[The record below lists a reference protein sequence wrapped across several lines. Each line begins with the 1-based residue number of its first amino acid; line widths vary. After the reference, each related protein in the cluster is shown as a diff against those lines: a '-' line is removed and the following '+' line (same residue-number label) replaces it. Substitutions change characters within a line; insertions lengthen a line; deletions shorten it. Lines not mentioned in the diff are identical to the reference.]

1 MKKEI
6 EISAK
11 TKEEAIAKAVEALG
25 APNETALVITVVRE
39 ARKGFLGFGA
49 VDATIKAVYQVP
61 EAAPAKAERES
72 DSRRREPSRAHEPR
86 KAHEPREIRTDST
99 TSEATGG
106 TPMEASEENRT
117 ERASR
122 HDRPRRSGSRPARR
136 DATPA
141 PGASSTDDTTPAESV
156 VRRPRAA
163 NIDPATATTS
173 EQNAYRFLT
182 KLIQDMDLAGVTVAM
197 HPGDNDDMV
206 ITIDGENAGVL
217 IGHHGD
223 TLDALQ
229 YLANLAANRKE
240 EGEKREFARITVDVE
255 DYRAKR
261 EDALR
266 ALARKKGAQVQKYKT
281 SIMLEPMNP
290 YERRIIHS
298 EIQNMPGVTT
308 NSIGA
313 ENNRRVVIFLEEEGM
328 PTVHLRNGGGHTATK
343 SAVSGEKSSAGS
355 GRSRRRRRSSASG
368 ESAATVDPLA
378 PTTRREPQPSLF
390 DEDDAH
396 DPFDIDLSAALPQ
409 EETQEVSEAGTEGT
423 SED

>member
-11 TKEEAIAKAVEALG
+11 TKEEAIAKAVAELG
-25 APNETALVITVVRE
+25 APNEAALVITVVRE

-61 EAAPAKAERES
+61 DPVPA
-72 DSRRREPSRAHEPR
+72 
-86 KAHEPREIRTDST
+86 
-99 TSEATGG
+99 G
-106 TPMEASEENRT
+106 EET
-117 ERASR
+117 VE
-122 HDRPRRSGSRPARR
+122 RPRRERRDRGEGRPRRERQERAPRTDAPAPAAKEEEAASPVPETPARPRPA
-136 DATPA
+136 D
-141 PGASSTDDTTPAESV
+141 
-156 VRRPRAA
+156 
-163 NIDPATATTS
+163 IDPASATES
-173 EQNAYRFLT
+173 EQMAYRFLV
-182 KLIQDMDLAGVTVAM
+182 KLVEDMGLADVRVAM
-197 HPGDNDDMV
+197 HPGNNDDMV
-206 ITIDGENAGVL
+206 ITLDGSGAGVL

-240 EGEKREFARITVDVE
+240 EGEQREFARITVDVE

-266 ALARKKGAQVQKYKT
+266 SLARKKAAQVLKYKK
-281 SIMLEPMNP
+281 SVMLEPMNP

-298 EIQNMPGVTT
+298 EIQHMEGVST

-328 PTVHLRNGGGHTATK
+328 PTVSIKPAAAKAAQPKERDGA
-343 SAVSGEKSSAGS
+343 AGEKT
-355 GRSRRRRRSSASG
+355 GRSRRRRKSKSG
-368 ESAATVDPLA
+368 GMVDPLA
-378 PTTRREPQPSLF
+378 PATRREPQPSLF
-390 DEDDAH
+390 DGDDSH

-409 EETQEVSEAGTEGT
+409 DEDADAEDSMAASDSVGTVETEAVKETEDT
-423 SED
+423 VL

>member
-11 TKEEAIAKAVEALG
+11 TKEEAISKAVAELG
-25 APNETALVITVVRE
+25 APNESALVITVVRE

-61 EAAPAKAERES
+61 DPVPA
-72 DSRRREPSRAHEPR
+72 
-86 KAHEPREIRTDST
+86 
-99 TSEATGG
+99 G
-106 TPMEASEENRT
+106 EET
-117 ERASR
+117 VE
-122 HDRPRRSGSRPARR
+122 RPRRERRDRGEGRPRRERQERAPRTDAPAPAAKEEEAASPVPETPARPRPA
-136 DATPA
+136 D
-141 PGASSTDDTTPAESV
+141 
-156 VRRPRAA
+156 
-163 NIDPATATTS
+163 IDPASATES
-173 EQNAYRFLT
+173 EQMAYRFLV
-182 KLIQDMDLAGVTVAM
+182 KLVEDMGLADVRVAM
-197 HPGDNDDMV
+197 HPGNNDDMV
-206 ITIDGENAGVL
+206 ITLDGSGAGVL

-266 ALARKKGAQVQKYKT
+266 SLARKKAAQVLKYKK
-281 SIMLEPMNP
+281 SVMLEPMNP

-298 EIQNMPGVTT
+298 EIQHMEGVST

-328 PTVHLRNGGGHTATK
+328 PTVSIKPAAAKAAQPKERDGA
-343 SAVSGEKSSAGS
+343 AGEKT
-355 GRSRRRRRSSASG
+355 GRSRRRRKSKSG
-368 ESAATVDPLA
+368 GMVDPLA
-378 PTTRREPQPSLF
+378 PATRREPQPSLF
-390 DEDDAH
+390 DGDDSH

-409 EETQEVSEAGTEGT
+409 DEDADAEDSISDSVGTVETEAVKETEDT
-423 SED
+423 VL

>member
-11 TKEEAIAKAVEALG
+11 TKEEAIAKAVAELG
-25 APNETALVITVVRE
+25 APNESALVITVVRE

-49 VDATIKAVYQVP
+49 VDATIKAIYQVP
-61 EAAPAKAERES
+61 DPVPA
-72 DSRRREPSRAHEPR
+72 
-86 KAHEPREIRTDST
+86 
-99 TSEATGG
+99 G
-106 TPMEASEENRT
+106 EET
-117 ERASR
+117 VE
-122 HDRPRRSGSRPARR
+122 RPRRERRDRGEGRPRRERQERAPRTDAPAPAAKEEEVASPVPETPARPRPA
-136 DATPA
+136 D
-141 PGASSTDDTTPAESV
+141 
-156 VRRPRAA
+156 
-163 NIDPATATTS
+163 IDPASATES
-173 EQNAYRFLT
+173 EQMAYRFLV
-182 KLIQDMDLAGVTVAM
+182 KLVEDMGLADVRVAM
-197 HPGDNDDMV
+197 HPGNNDDMV
-206 ITIDGENAGVL
+206 ITLDGSGAGVL

-266 ALARKKGAQVQKYKT
+266 SLARKKAAQVLKYKK
-281 SIMLEPMNP
+281 SVMLEPMNP

-298 EIQNMPGVTT
+298 EIQHMEGVST

-328 PTVHLRNGGGHTATK
+328 PTVSIKPAAAKAAQPKERDGA
-343 SAVSGEKSSAGS
+343 AGEKT
-355 GRSRRRRRSSASG
+355 GRSRRRRKSKSG
-368 ESAATVDPLA
+368 GMVDPLA
-378 PTTRREPQPSLF
+378 PATRREPQPSLF
-390 DEDDAH
+390 DGDDSH

-409 EETQEVSEAGTEGT
+409 DEDADAEDSMAASDSVGTVETEAVKETEDT
-423 SED
+423 VL

>member
-11 TKEEAIAKAVEALG
+11 TKEEAIAKAVAELG
-25 APNETALVITVVRE
+25 APNEAALVITVVRE

-61 EAAPAKAERES
+61 DPVPA
-72 DSRRREPSRAHEPR
+72 
-86 KAHEPREIRTDST
+86 
-99 TSEATGG
+99 G
-106 TPMEASEENRT
+106 EET
-117 ERASR
+117 VE
-122 HDRPRRSGSRPARR
+122 RPRRERRDRGEGRPRRERQERAPRTDAPAPAAKEEEAASPVPETPARPRPA
-136 DATPA
+136 D
-141 PGASSTDDTTPAESV
+141 
-156 VRRPRAA
+156 
-163 NIDPATATTS
+163 IDPASATES
-173 EQNAYRFLT
+173 EQMAYRFLV
-182 KLIQDMDLAGVTVAM
+182 KLVEDMGLADVRVAM
-197 HPGDNDDMV
+197 HPGNNDDMV
-206 ITIDGENAGVL
+206 ITLDGSGAGVL

-266 ALARKKGAQVQKYKT
+266 SLARKKAAQVLKYKK
-281 SIMLEPMNP
+281 SVMLEPMNP

-298 EIQNMPGVTT
+298 EIQHMEGVST

-328 PTVHLRNGGGHTATK
+328 PTVSIKPAAAKAAQPKERDGA
-343 SAVSGEKSSAGS
+343 AGEKT
-355 GRSRRRRRSSASG
+355 GRSRRRRKSKSG
-368 ESAATVDPLA
+368 GMVDPLA
-378 PTTRREPQPSLF
+378 PATRREPQPSLF
-390 DEDDAH
+390 DGDDSH

-409 EETQEVSEAGTEGT
+409 DEDADAEDSTSDSVGTVETEAVKETEDT
-423 SED
+423 VL